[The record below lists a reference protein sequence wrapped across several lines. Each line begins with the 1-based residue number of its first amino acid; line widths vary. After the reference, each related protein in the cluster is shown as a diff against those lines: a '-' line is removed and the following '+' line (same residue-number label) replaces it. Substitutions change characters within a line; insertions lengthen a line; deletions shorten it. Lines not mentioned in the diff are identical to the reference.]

1 MSGFRE
7 KSENRRRGRKRQKD
21 TQKAEFGWL
30 ISQEFWRLLTS
41 DVRVDEN
48 DEMCWRRA
56 LLSDRVA
63 CENKDQI
70 GLLGHGVRGRRL
82 SLTTGG
88 NFGLWPAETEGCCC
102 SSIWREISI
111 HIAASRHQGPVYAYR
126 LCLYSRHYRRRG
138 HLRFGRITDYNSI
151 IVNDIDIRAQWEI
164 LRTMNLLTRF
174 LISASSTF
182 EALEIRLHILDLRVR
197 SYTCHAEI

>member
-1 MSGFRE
+1 MARTVSGFRE
-7 KSENRRRGRKRQKD
+7 KSENRRRGRKRQKAI
-21 TQKAEFGWL
+21 QKAEFGWL

-82 SLTTGG
+82 FLTTGG
-88 NFGLWPAETEGCCC
+88 GFGLWPAETEAEDVAVVLYGGRFLF
-102 SSIWREISI
+102 ILRRAGIRGQYTLI
-111 HIAASRHQGPVYAYR
+111 GYAYIQ
-126 LCLYSRHYRRRG
+126 G
-138 HLRFGRITDYNSI
+138 IMGDE
-151 IVNDIDIRAQWEI
+151 A
-164 LRTMNLLTRF
+164 
-174 LISASSTF
+174 ISG
-182 EALEIRLHILDLRVR
+182 LEG
-197 SYTCHAEI
+197 